1 MNGFCKFNLDKRIL
15 KSIENMGYEKPSKVQ
30 DETIPVLLKGED
42 LVVKAQT
49 GSGKTGAF
57 SIPIIESIDIEN
69 NKVAALIL
77 TPTRELAVQVKEE
90 TKNLG
95 LYKKIKVTALYG
107 KQPMKIQERELNQ
120 RVHIVVGTPGRT
132 IDHIKKGTLD
142 ISNISYLVIDEA
154 DEMLNMGFIEQV
166 EDIINLLPKKR
177 QTLMFSATFSE
188 EIKGITN
195 KYMKNPK
202 LIEINPEKLT
212 VDKINQVYYEI
223 KEEEKLK
230 LLKNLFKIK
239 EINQGIIFCRTKKNV
254 ALLYSNLKNNGYS
267 VCQLHGDMEQ
277 RERLDALNDFKTGK
291 YRFIVATDV
300 ASRGIDASGVT
311 HVINYDIPLELEAYV
326 HRIGR
331 TGRAGSTG
339 EAITF
344 VTPYEE
350 KFLKAIEEYIN
361 YKIKKM
367 LPPTEEE
374 LSKCTTK
381 ISKTIVKKDTPSFEV
396 IKVKI
401 NGGKKNKVRRGDIVG
416 ALAKDIGIPGDSIGV
431 IDIFDYYST
440 VDILNG
446 YGNDLVKEG
455 KIKIKK
461 EFIRLSKIQ

>member
-1 MNGFCKFNLDKRIL
+1 MNGFYKFNLDKRIL
-15 KSIENMGYEKPSKVQ
+15 KSIENMGYENPSKVQ
-30 DETIPVLLKGED
+30 EETIPKLLEGKD
-42 LVVKAQT
+42 LIVKAQT
-49 GSGKTGAF
+49 GSGKTAAF
-57 SIPIIESIDIEN
+57 AIPIIENIDIEN

-90 TKNLG
+90 ITNLG
-95 LYKKIKVTALYG
+95 IYKKIKVAAIYG
-107 KQPMKIQERELNQ
+107 KQPMKVQERELNQ

-132 IDHIKKGTLD
+132 MDHIKKGNLD

-166 EDIINLLPKKR
+166 EEIINLLPKNR

-188 EIKGITN
+188 EIKNLT
-195 KYMKNPK
+195 KKHMKSPDI
-202 LIEINPEKLT
+202 IEINPEKLT
-212 VDKINQVYYEI
+212 VDNINQVYYEV
-223 KEEEKLK
+223 KEEKK
-230 LLKNLFKIK
+230 IDLLKDLFKIK

-254 ALLYSNLKNNGYS
+254 ALLYSNLKGNEYS
-267 VCQLHGDMEQ
+267 VCQIHGDMEQ
-277 RERLDALNDFKTGK
+277 RDRLEALNAFKSGE
-291 YRFIVATDV
+291 YMFIVATDV
-300 ASRGIDASGVT
+300 AARGIDASGVT

-331 TGRAGSTG
+331 TGRAGSEG

-350 KFLKAIEEYIN
+350 KFLRAIEEFIDH
-361 YKIKKM
+361 KITKAM
-367 LPPTEEE
+367 APTKEE
-374 LSKCTTK
+374 LSKCISRKTTE
-381 ISKTIVKKDTPSFEV
+381 IIKKEGPSFEV

-446 YGNDLVKEG
+446 YGKELIKKG
-455 KIKIKK
+455 EIKIKK
-461 EFIRLSKIQ
+461 DFIRVSKV